1 MYQFYV
7 TVKNNNR
14 SMQKVVTNQNK
25 MQNVTKEMSDRLK
38 LEETQERKLKIKL
51 KKKEFGR
58 KKMLQVR
65 LELTTPALLKY
76 CL

>member
-1 MYQFYV
+1 
-7 TVKNNNR
+7 
-14 SMQKVVTNQNK
+14 MQKVVTNQNK